1 MFLFHKNSS
10 YLSGKK
16 ASKRLFSSVANIKE
30 RVGGG
35 GALNKVL
42 YGKAPPELQT
52 ITFLYTI
59 FDRKGTPFVY
69 LPQEMVPLPYTYGA
83 TFTPENPPP
92 PLKCSE
98 ESAVRRA
105 CSRYF
110 ESPF

>member
-10 YLSGKK
+10 YLGGKK

-35 GALNKVL
+35 ALNKVL

-52 ITFLYTI
+52 ITLLYTI

-69 LPQEMVPLPYTYGA
+69 LPQDMVPLSYTYGA
-83 TFTPENPPP
+83 TFTPEKPPPP
-92 PLKCSE
+92 PLKYSD
-98 ESAVRRA
+98 ESAV
-105 CSRYF
+105 
-110 ESPF
+110 